1 MIALRVLAVDDE
13 PGMLSGIERVLDGY
27 RTVVEEIEGE
37 VEFRLET
44 AETGE
49 NALERIEVSPPDLL
63 LLDYKLPDIDGLEVL
78 ARLTP
83 DSRDML
89 VIFITA
95 YASIDTAVTATKRGA
110 YDFLAKP
117 FAPADLKYVIRKA
130 ATRLLLAR
138 RARELEAEKKRVRFE
153 FIRVLGHELK
163 APISAVAGNLYLLR
177 DRVLGGEVEKYGP
190 VVERSLK
197 RLEQMRKLI
206 GDLLDMTRIESGE
219 KKRTLEEIDLV
230 EAARSALEAAGR
242 EAEELGLDLELKG
255 PDRLPLRADA
265 VEMAMIFNNLV
276 SNAVKYNRPG
286 GKVVVELAEDGDGIL
301 IRVSDTGIG
310 MSPEGVEKLF
320 GEFVRLKDSRTK
332 EILGSGLG
340 LSILKQVT
348 ELYGGKVE
356 VESELDQG
364 SIFTVRLPE
373 KEYDRSTGK

>member
-1 MIALRVLAVDDE
+1 MITLKVLAVDDE

-27 RTVVEEIEGE
+27 RTSVEEIEGE
-37 VEFRLET
+37 VEFRVET
-44 AETGE
+44 ADTGRG
-49 NALERIEVSPPDLL
+49 ALEKIEASSPDIL

-78 ARLTP
+78 SRLAS
-83 DSRDML
+83 DSRDL
-89 VIFITA
+89 LTVFITA

-177 DRVLGGEVEKYGP
+177 DRVMGPEVEKYAK
-190 VVERSLK
+190 VVDRSLK

-206 GDLLDMTRIESGE
+206 ADLLDMTRIESGE
-219 KKRTLEEIDLV
+219 KRRSLEEIDLT
-230 EAARSALEAAGR
+230 EAARASLETVGRDAG
-242 EAEELGLDLELKG
+242 ELGLELELNS
-255 PDRLPLRADA
+255 PDRLLLRADST
-265 VEMAMIFNNLV
+265 EITMILNNLV

-286 GKVVVELAEDGDGIL
+286 GRVTVGLEKADGEVL

-310 MSPEGVEKLF
+310 MAPEGVEKLF
-320 GEFVRLKDSRTK
+320 GEFVRLKDRRTR
-332 EILGSGLG
+332 EILGTGLG
-340 LSILKQVT
+340 LSILKRVVD
-348 ELYGGKVE
+348 LYGGEVE
-356 VESELDQG
+356 VESELDRG
-364 SIFTVRLPE
+364 SVFTVRLPE
-373 KEYDRSTGK
+373 AS

>member
-1 MIALRVLAVDDE
+1 MITLKVLAVDDE

-27 RTVVEEIEGE
+27 RTSVEEIEGE
-37 VEFRLET
+37 VEFRVET
-44 AETGE
+44 ADTGRG
-49 NALERIEVSPPDLL
+49 ALEKIEASSPDIL

-78 ARLTP
+78 SRLAP
-83 DSRDML
+83 ESRDML
-89 VIFITA
+89 AIFITA

-177 DRVLGGEVEKYGP
+177 DRVMGPEVEKYAE
-190 VVERSLK
+190 VVGRSLK

-206 GDLLDMTRIESGE
+206 ADLLDMTRIESGE
-219 KKRTLEEIDLV
+219 KRRSLEEIDLA
-230 EAARSALEAAGR
+230 EAARASLETVGRDAG
-242 EAEELGLDLELKG
+242 ELGLELELNS
-255 PDRLPLRADA
+255 PDRLLLRADST
-265 VEMAMIFNNLV
+265 EITMILNNLV

-286 GKVVVELAEDGDGIL
+286 GRVTVGLEKADGEVL

-310 MSPEGVEKLF
+310 MAPEGVEKLF
-320 GEFVRLKDSRTK
+320 GEFVRLKDRRTR
-332 EILGSGLG
+332 EILGTGLG
-340 LSILKQVT
+340 LSILKRVVD
-348 ELYGGKVE
+348 LYGGEVE
-356 VESELDQG
+356 VESELDRG
-364 SIFTVRLPE
+364 SVFTVRLPE
-373 KEYDRSTGK
+373 AS

>member
-1 MIALRVLAVDDE
+1 MITLKVLAVDDE
-13 PGMLSGIERVLDGY
+13 PGMISGIERVLDGY
-27 RTVVEEIEGE
+27 RTAVEEIEGE
-37 VEFRLET
+37 VEFRVET
-44 AETGE
+44 ADTGRG
-49 NALERIEVSPPDLL
+49 ALEKVEASSPDIL

-78 ARLTP
+78 SRLAP
-83 DSRDML
+83 GSRDL
-89 VIFITA
+89 LAIFITA

-177 DRVLGGEVEKYGP
+177 DRVMGPEVEKYAE
-190 VVERSLK
+190 VVDRSLK

-206 GDLLDMTRIESGE
+206 ADLLDMTRIESGE
-219 KKRTLEEIDLV
+219 KRRSLEEVDLA
-230 EAARSALEAAGR
+230 EAARSSLETVSR
-242 EAEELGLDLELKG
+242 EAEELGLELELKS
-255 PDRLPLRADA
+255 PDRLLLRADST
-265 VEMAMIFNNLV
+265 EITMILNNLV

-286 GKVVVELAEDGDGIL
+286 GRVTVKLEKADGEIL

-320 GEFVRLKDSRTK
+320 GEFVRLKDRRTR
-332 EILGSGLG
+332 EILGTGLG
-340 LSILKQVT
+340 LSILKRVVD
-348 ELYGGKVE
+348 LYGGKVE
-356 VESELDQG
+356 VESELDRG
-364 SIFTVRLPE
+364 SVFTVRLP
-373 KEYDRSTGK
+373 DPS

>member
-1 MIALRVLAVDDE
+1 MITLRVLAVDDE

-37 VEFRLET
+37 VEFRVET

-49 NALERIEVSPPDLL
+49 KALSAIEASTPDLL

-78 ARLTP
+78 ARLAP

-89 VIFITA
+89 AIFITA

-130 ATRLLLAR
+130 STRLLLAR

-163 APISAVAGNLYLLR
+163 APIGAVAGNLYLLR
-177 DRVLGGEVEKYGP
+177 DRVMGDEVEKYGP

-230 EAARSALEAAGR
+230 EAARSALEAAAL
-242 EAEELGLDLELKG
+242 EAEKLRLTLDLQG
-255 PDRLPLRADA
+255 PDRLPLKADA
-265 VEMAMIFNNLV
+265 AELAMIFNNLV

-286 GKVVVELAEDGDGIL
+286 GKVTVELERTDEETL

-310 MSPEGVEKLF
+310 MSPEGVAKLF
-320 GEFVRLKDSRTK
+320 GEFVRLKDSRTR

-340 LSILKQVT
+340 LSILKRVT

-356 VESELDQG
+356 VESELDKG
-364 SIFTVRLPE
+364 STFTVRLP
-373 KEYDRSTGK
+373 RGQ

>member
-1 MIALRVLAVDDE
+1 MNTLKVLAVDDE

-27 RTVVEEIEGE
+27 RTTVEEIEGE
-37 VEFRLET
+37 VEFRVET
-44 AETGE
+44 ADTG
-49 NALERIEVSPPDLL
+49 NGALEAIETSSPDIL

-78 ARLTP
+78 SRLAP
-83 DSRDML
+83 DSRDL
-89 VIFITA
+89 LAIFITA

-163 APISAVAGNLYLLR
+163 APIAAVAGNLYLLR
-177 DRVLGGEVEKYGP
+177 DRVMGPEVEKYAE

-206 GDLLDMTRIESGE
+206 ADLLDMTRIESGE
-219 KKRTLEEIDLV
+219 KRRSLEEVDLA
-230 EAARSALEAAGR
+230 EAARSSLETVSR
-242 EAEELGLDLELKG
+242 EAEELGLELELKS
-255 PDRLPLRADA
+255 PDRLLLRADST
-265 VEMAMIFNNLV
+265 EITMILNNLV

-286 GKVVVELAEDGDGIL
+286 GRVTVKLEKADGEIL

-320 GEFVRLKDSRTK
+320 GEFVRLKDRRTR
-332 EILGSGLG
+332 EILGTGLG
-340 LSILKQVT
+340 LSILKRVVD
-348 ELYGGKVE
+348 LYGGKVE
-356 VESELDQG
+356 VESELDRG
-364 SIFTVRLPE
+364 SVFTVRLPE
-373 KEYDRSTGK
+373 QL